1 MMRIVLSGA
10 RVVVAAA
17 IIGAAFY
24 AIERV
29 SLAPLRCARAAT
41 VGAAGLARIEFLNDH
56 TKFRAARAVA
66 GSLDGCDCLS
76 PSRSRALAVRA
87 AAFRTAG
94 DHKAAVATYEQILA
108 MDRRPEIYFA
118 LGLSHLAAFDRAS
131 ALDSFERACEF
142 DPKRLR
148 KVPYDELRE
157 EVERRLVAKHGAD
170 WVR

>member
-1 MMRIVLSGA
+1 MLSIV
-10 RVVVAAA
+10 RVVAALA
-17 IIGAAFY
+17 IVGAAVY
-24 AIERV
+24 AVGRL
-29 SLAPLRCARAAT
+29 SLAPLRCAGAAT
-41 VGAAGLARIEFLNDH
+41 VGAAGLDRIEFLNDH
-56 TKFRAARAVA
+56 TKYRSARAIA

-76 PSRSRALAVRA
+76 PARSRILAVRA
-87 AAFRTAG
+87 AAFGKAG

-108 MDRRPEIYFA
+108 LDRRPEIYFA
-118 LGLSHLAAFDRAS
+118 LGLSHLAAFDRAA

-157 EVERRLVAKHGAD
+157 EVERRLVARHGAH